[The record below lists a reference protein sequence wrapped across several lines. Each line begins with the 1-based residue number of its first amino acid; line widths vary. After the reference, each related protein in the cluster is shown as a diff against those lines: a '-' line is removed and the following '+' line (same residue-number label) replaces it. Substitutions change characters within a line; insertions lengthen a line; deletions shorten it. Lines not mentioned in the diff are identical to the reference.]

1 MLNLREFQ
9 EKLSNRE
16 ALETE
21 LNDLHQKANELC
33 ARLRCEKLNLE
44 YEQSDV
50 EALEENTLKSF
61 FYTAIGKKEERLIKE
76 EDEAEVALRQY
87 EKTQQEL
94 TQINASIKRVEIELR
109 NLQWVERDY
118 KMLLEQLSAKI
129 EAVKPRINASDASAL
144 EQIQR
149 GLSKQA
155 QKQALYA
162 KITEEGKTLQA
173 SLAWVEEAQR
183 EAQEAMEMPDRSPHT
198 LPREYYERMAEA
210 RARRQTAEIQ
220 AKRIQ
225 DLLRGIN
232 GGSNAYGAQTEHSG
246 TLPKDLLLR
255 LSGNI
260 VGNIAG
266 ILGEVEDRMQRSK
279 CYQAEL
285 EMRLFEL
292 LQKYEA

>member
-1 MLNLREFQ
+1 MNLREFQ

-21 LNDLHQKANELC
+21 LNCLHEQANELS

-50 EALEENTLKSF
+50 EALEKNTLKSF

-76 EDEAEVALRQY
+76 EDEAEDALRQY

-149 GLSKQA
+149 GLSEQA

-183 EAQEAMEMPDRSPHT
+183 EAQEAMEMRGRSHT

-220 AKRIQ
+220 AQRIQ

-266 ILGEVEDRMQRSK
+266 ILGEVEDRMQNSER
-279 CYQAEL
+279 YQAEL

>member
-1 MLNLREFQ
+1 M
-9 EKLSNRE
+9 
-16 ALETE
+16 ETE
-21 LNDLHQKANELC
+21 LNCLHEQANELS
-33 ARLRCEKLNLE
+33 ARLRRERLNLE

-50 EALEENTLKSF
+50 EALEKNTLKSF

-76 EDEAEVALRQY
+76 EDEAEDALRQY

-94 TQINASIKRVEIELR
+94 ARINESAKRVENELQK
-109 NLQWVERDY
+109 LQRAEHDY
-118 KMLLEQLSAKI
+118 KLFVEKLTSKI
-129 EAVKPRINASDASAL
+129 KEIEPRLTDEDALVL

-149 GLSKQA
+149 GFSKQA

-183 EAQEAMEMPDRSPHT
+183 EAHEAVEMIDGSHT
-198 LPREYYERMAEA
+198 LPREYYERMEEA
-210 RARRQTAEIQ
+210 RARRETAEIQ
-220 AKRIQ
+220 AQRIQ
-225 DLLRGIN
+225 DLLLGIN

-292 LQKYEA
+292 LKKYEA

>member
-21 LNDLHQKANELC
+21 LNCLHEQANELS
-33 ARLRCEKLNLE
+33 ARLRRERLNLE
-44 YEQSDV
+44 YEQFDV
-50 EALEENTLKSF
+50 EALEKNTLKSF

-76 EDEAEVALRQY
+76 EDEAEDALRQY

-94 TQINASIKRVEIELR
+94 ARINESAKRVENELQK
-109 NLQWVERDY
+109 LQRAEHDY
-118 KMLLEQLSAKI
+118 KLFVEKLTSKI
-129 EAVKPRINASDASAL
+129 KEIEPRLTDEDALAL

-183 EAQEAMEMPDRSPHT
+183 EAHEAVEMIDSSHT
-198 LPREYYERMAEA
+198 LPREYYERMEEA
-210 RARRQTAEIQ
+210 QARRQTAEIQ
-220 AKRIQ
+220 AQRIQ

-255 LSGNI
+255 LSGNV